1 MDDDEEEEEVLKYEG
16 GLYKLVE
23 NKMKKLWFRLVH
35 RDLYFY
41 KDKKETSHRG
51 MHNLSGLFLKAE
63 DKKVFEGKTYYCF
76 KVVYPAKTRV
86 YYCDNENEYNEW
98 IKNLRKAT
106 GYTDLLDIYEVKQK
120 LGNGKF
126 GLVKLGINKQTKEK
140 VAIKIMNK
148 KKMDTSDVELVRTEI
163 EILKIC
169 QHPNIIRLYDV
180 FENVDYIYIIMEY
193 CPGGELFT
201 YLEKKNFQL
210 PEEKAKNFMKKM
222 CDAVFYYQ
230 TYFGVIHRDLKPEN
244 VLMTSDD
251 DNGDIRLLDFGL
263 SKISAPNEKCSE
275 PYGTLTYCAPE
286 IILDEPYNRE
296 VDMWSLGVIAY
307 LMICG
312 KLPFIADNENKIARK
327 IAYEE
332 PDYQKNPCWKN
343 VSNNCKDFIKK
354 LLEKDAKKRMV
365 IEDAVKHPWFKS
377 LNNK

>member
-1 MDDDEEEEEVLKYEG
+1 
-16 GLYKLVE
+16 
-23 NKMKKLWFRLVH
+23 
-35 RDLYFY
+35 
-41 KDKKETSHRG
+41 
-51 MHNLSGLFLKAE
+51 
-63 DKKVFEGKTYYCF
+63 
-76 KVVYPAKTRV
+76 
-86 YYCDNENEYNEW
+86 
-98 IKNLRKAT
+98 
-106 GYTDLLDIYEVKQK
+106 
-120 LGNGKF
+120 
-126 GLVKLGINKQTKEK
+126 
-140 VAIKIMNK
+140 
-148 KKMDTSDVELVRTEI
+148 
-163 EILKIC
+163 
-169 QHPNIIRLYDV
+169 
-180 FENVDYIYIIMEY
+180 
-193 CPGGELFT
+193 
-201 YLEKKNFQL
+201 
-210 PEEKAKNFMKKM
+210 
-222 CDAVFYYQ
+222 
-230 TYFGVIHRDLKPEN
+230 
-244 VLMTSDD
+244 MTSDD